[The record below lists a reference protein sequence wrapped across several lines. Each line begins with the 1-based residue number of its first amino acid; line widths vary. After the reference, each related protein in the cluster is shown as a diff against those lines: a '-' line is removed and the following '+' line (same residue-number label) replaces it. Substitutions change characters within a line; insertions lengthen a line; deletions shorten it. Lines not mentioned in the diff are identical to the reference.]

1 MSRNS
6 RYEAKMKENGFKKV
20 TVWVPADRE
29 SDIQQAITMM
39 RENDNLTINVLRN
52 LDTGRLVSMH
62 RN

>member
-6 RYEAKMKENGFKKV
+6 RYEAKMKEKGFKKV

-52 LDTGRLVSMH
+52 LDTGHLVSMH